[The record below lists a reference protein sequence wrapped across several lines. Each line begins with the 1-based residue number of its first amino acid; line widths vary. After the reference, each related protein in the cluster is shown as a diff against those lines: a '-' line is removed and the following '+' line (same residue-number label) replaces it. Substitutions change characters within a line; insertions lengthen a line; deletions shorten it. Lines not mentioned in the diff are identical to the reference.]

1 MLRPLPTRAC
11 PCCGAAHTNTLDAP
25 SFPRNREPAHA
36 LFRGRDLGKGW
47 VTVFAGMAAVEEEM
61 SCPGLAERFGVAP
74 STVILRHD
82 LSRPAGTGLRKS
94 AIERH

>member
-1 MLRPLPTRAC
+1 
-11 PCCGAAHTNTLDAP
+11 
-25 SFPRNREPAHA
+25 
-36 LFRGRDLGKGW
+36 
-47 VTVFAGMAAVEEEM
+47 MAAVEEEM